1 MFAAR
6 FGGAGGC
13 LTVGVYAS
21 PKRVSGTRRETRYP
35 QRGDSEGRTGGGG
48 AVFGELEVVGGLSTC
63 MQFVCHRRQH
73 RNGTGFV
80 ETAPSRTAAHLSD
93 YGPILSSMVE
103 CRFAYKA
110 TEAPTYRSL
119 RAAFL
124 IRASIGSAMLCEL
137 RKLHVIHSVLIGRRG
152 TNTVRCARCREVK

>member
-13 LTVGVYAS
+13 LTVGGVYAS

-80 ETAPSRTAAHLSD
+80 ETAPSRISAHLPD
-93 YGPILSSMVE
+93 HGPILSSMAV
-103 CRFAYKA
+103 CRFAHKV
-110 TEAPTYRSL
+110 TEAPAHRSL
-119 RAAFL
+119 GATFL
-124 IRASIGSAMLCEL
+124 VRASIAS
-137 RKLHVIHSVLIGRRG
+137 
-152 TNTVRCARCREVK
+152 ARCREVK